1 MTSCPSLSI
10 GPPARQLMGA
20 FRISVA
26 LAIIAAISWLMTHQ
40 VQAPSTYRPPSIGTS
55 DGKLEKTTGII
66 RGDTEDGAK
75 PGGATTQ
82 SDD

>member
-1 MTSCPSLSI
+1 MTSSPSLSI
-10 GPPARQLMGA
+10 GPPARRLMSA

-26 LAIIAAISWLMTHQ
+26 LAIITATSWLMTHQ
-40 VQAPSTYRPPSIGTS
+40 VQAPSRLQPSAASIGTS

-66 RGDTEDGAK
+66 RGYPVGA
-75 PGGATTQ
+75 ALQ

>member
-1 MTSCPSLSI
+1 MTSSRSLSI
-10 GPPARQLMGA
+10 GPPARRLMSA

-26 LAIIAAISWLMTHQ
+26 LAIIAATSWLMTHQ
-40 VQAPSTYRPPSIGTS
+40 VQAPSVHSNRPASIGTS

-66 RGDTEDGAK
+66 HSDTGAK
-75 PGGATTQ
+75 PVGATLQ